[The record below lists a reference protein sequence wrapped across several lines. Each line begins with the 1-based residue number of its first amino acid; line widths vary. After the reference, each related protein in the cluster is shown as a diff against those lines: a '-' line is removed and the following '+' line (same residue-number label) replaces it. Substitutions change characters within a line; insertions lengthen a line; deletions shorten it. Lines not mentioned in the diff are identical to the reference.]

1 MAMRKDPTDQR
12 KDVQEIIYRAYHAI
26 DALEQYNNALHKL
39 EEHFLSESEVRVITY
54 GDVRDTI
61 GRLLQTKDCLEN
73 VMRQYEKY
81 LEFDAST
88 LDCLVRQTKAEV

>member
-1 MAMRKDPTDQR
+1 MAMRKEPTDQR

-73 VMRQYEKY
+73 VIRQYEKY

-88 LDCLVRQTKAEV
+88 QDCLVRQTKAEV

>member
-39 EEHFLSESEVRVITY
+39 EEHFLSESEVNCNYNRNHRNNQ
-54 GDVRDTI
+54 RDN
-61 GRLLQTKDCLEN
+61 RN
-73 VMRQYEKY
+73 NNR
-81 LEFDAST
+81 
-88 LDCLVRQTKAEV
+88 